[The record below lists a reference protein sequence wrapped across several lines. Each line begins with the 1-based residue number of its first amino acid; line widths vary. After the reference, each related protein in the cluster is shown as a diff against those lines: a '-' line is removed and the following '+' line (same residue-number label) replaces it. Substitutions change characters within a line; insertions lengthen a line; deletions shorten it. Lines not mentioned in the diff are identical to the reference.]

1 MTSQEQ
7 HVLDEF
13 YKNAVMGAD
22 ATSTILPKADHP
34 DLRQELCKQLEF
46 YQSRKEEI
54 RSQMCSQSSKATW
67 QSSGQMPIFSCTV
80 WAGLLPTR
88 SPS

>member
-46 YQSRKEEI
+46 YQSRK
-54 RSQMCSQSSKATW
+54 ATW

-80 WAGLLPTR
+80 WAGLLPMR

>member
-46 YQSRKEEI
+46 YQS
-54 RSQMCSQSSKATW
+54 SKATW